1 MVYEVRV
8 SRELC
13 EAMALWLPQRDFAT
27 HPTHAR
33 ALLTEFWIDPI
44 RGDALIA
51 LERELATLATDF
63 SQGMSWTQYR
73 PPVGRGQRQAST
85 QPWPCASSWELSSA
99 CALDTLTLQDPSRTH
114 QELRSLCAMLG
125 QHPLDVLLLSLLAL
139 PSVDDAQTLLAHAD
153 AHPELARD
161 PIVQWLRERP
171 TRSIPCEFFSQQAI
185 DRALAGRWQHALD
198 VAPSALREPRTTTIK
213 RNDEVTEIIQCLA
226 QLLTHGALGS
236 PTKLVLDRSMAV
248 LFGHWAL
255 AKKGPAYSSTRVA
268 PRMAA
273 LALYRAL
280 VDCKR
285 APIQWLHAMREHN
298 EHLTQPIERRPR
310 APEVVTKT
318 VEDLRDLAR
327 RGIARDGT
335 LQRAEDDG
343 GWRFAIA

>member
-1 MVYEVRV
+1 MIDAIPMVYEVRV

-44 RGDALIA
+44 RGDALLA

-213 RNDEVTEIIQCLA
+213 RNDEVTEIIQYLA

-236 PTKLVLDRSMAV
+236 PTKLVLDRWRCS
-248 LFGHWAL
+248 LGTGRSP
-255 AKKGPAYSSTRVA
+255 KRGPRTARPASRRAWPRSRSTERSSIA
-268 PRMAA
+268 
-273 LALYRAL
+273 
-280 VDCKR
+280 
-285 APIQWLHAMREHN
+285 N
-298 EHLTQPIERRPR
+298 ERRSSGCTR
-310 APEVVTKT
+310 CANTT
-318 VEDLRDLAR
+318 S
-327 RGIARDGT
+327 I
-335 LQRAEDDG
+335 
-343 GWRFAIA
+343 